1 MTSSAKRRKRNE
13 NDIYLSGSRVRLH
26 CRCGAEHGRDSR
38 PDRGQQPDP
47 ESAQA
52 AGRGTGRRESRRILP
67 RGPGSG
73 VRLSVRRRRT
83 PQARLRSQPEL
94 RFRGAQRGEA
104 QGRPGRKRAA
114 RPGIP
119 REPQGH
125 THCRPQ
131 AGLPDSPQQRPDR
144 GIPAQGGE
152 CAHRGAC
159 VPLGL

>member
-13 NDIYLSGSRVRLH
+13 NDIHLSGSRVRLH
-26 CRCGAEHGRDSR
+26 RRCGAGYGRDSQA
-38 PDRGQQPDP
+38 DRRQQPDP

-52 AGRGTGRRESRRILP
+52 AGGGAGRRESRRILP

-104 QGRPGRKRAA
+104 QGRPWRKRAA

-119 REPQGH
+119 REPQGRADI
-125 THCRPQ
+125 RPQ
-131 AGLPDSPQQRPDR
+131 AGLPDHPQQRTDR
-144 GIPAQGGE
+144 GIQAQGGE